1 MKTQIVHT
9 KSNRSS
15 CIGYDDTWLMIS
27 SEELHAEFESLSHHT
42 KSFHKSGTN
51 GYAAIPLNSI
61 KEIQYFSKHSEFFIR
76 YISPKSQKLKKYYLS
91 IGDDNIRT
99 KFCSSLANEC
109 SLLSRN
115 EIVSPFAKLLANII
129 SILIT
134 AVLTYSAYHI
144 ASGGEVHHRKATVR
158 LVAGILQ
165 IIGPE
170 FVIPAGGLIVLY
182 FVYRIIK
189 NYINPTE
196 KIIYK

>member
-1 MKTQIVHT
+1 
-9 KSNRSS
+9 
-15 CIGYDDTWLMIS
+15 MIS
-27 SEELHAEFESLSHHT
+27 SEESHADFESLLYHT
-42 KSFHKSGTN
+42 KSFYKSGTN

-76 YISPKSQKLKKYYLS
+76 YISPKSQKLKKYNLR
-91 IGDDNIRT
+91 IGDDDIRT

-109 SLLSRN
+109 SLFSGN
-115 EIVSPFAKLLANII
+115 KIVSPFAKLLTNII

-134 AVLTYSAYHI
+134 AVLTYSAYYI
-144 ASGGEVHHRKATVR
+144 ASGEEVHHRKASVR
-158 LVAGILQ
+158 LVAEILQ

-170 FVIPAGGLIVLY
+170 FVIPAGGLIAMY